1 MDIES
6 IKKVQ
11 SESDRLCD
19 SNQLSDVL
27 NTLARNITADL
38 EDTNPLVLSVMT
50 GGIIPTGHL
59 LTRLTF
65 PLQLDYIHA
74 TRYRGETSGGELH
87 WIQEPS
93 ISLEGR
99 TVLIVDDIY
108 DEGITL
114 LEIVKYCKEK
124 GATDVRSVVLVNK
137 VHNRKADYQPDY
149 VGLDIEDRYLFGFG
163 MDYKNYLRNVNAIHA
178 VKGM

>member
-6 IKKVQ
+6 IKRVEV
-11 SESDRLCD
+11 ESDCLCD
-19 SNQLSDVL
+19 AKQLNMELDK
-27 NTLARNITADL
+27 LANKISTDL
-38 EDTNPLVLSVMT
+38 KDANPLILCVMT

-59 LTRLTF
+59 VTRLSF
-65 PLQLDYIHA
+65 PMQIDYIHA
-74 TRYRGETSGGELH
+74 TRYRGETNGGELH

-93 ISLEGR
+93 ISLQDR
-99 TVLIVDDIY
+99 NILIVDDIF

-114 LEIVKYCKEK
+114 FEIAKYCKEK
-124 GATDVRSVVLVNK
+124 GAATVRSVVLVNK
-137 VHNRKADYQPDY
+137 IHDRKADYKPDY
-149 VGLDIEDRYLFGFG
+149 VGIDIEDRYLFGFG

>member
-6 IKKVQ
+6 IKKIET
-11 SESDRLCD
+11 ESDCLCD
-19 SNQLSDVL
+19 AEQLTKVL
-27 NTLARNITADL
+27 DTLANKITADL
-38 EDTNPLVLSVMT
+38 KDKNPLILCVMT
-50 GGIIPTGHL
+50 GGVIPTGHL
-59 LTRLTF
+59 LTRLSF

-93 ISLEGR
+93 ISLQDR
-99 TVLIVDDIY
+99 NILIIDDIF

-114 LEIVKYCKEK
+114 FEITKYCKDK
-124 GATDVRSVVLVNK
+124 GAAEVNSVVLVNK
-137 VHNRKADYQPDY
+137 IHNRKADYKPDY

-163 MDYKNYLRNVNAIHA
+163 MDYKNYLRNINAIHA

>member
-1 MDIES
+1 MDVNN
-6 IKKVQ
+6 IKIVE
-11 SESDRLCD
+11 SESDCLCD
-19 SNQLSDVL
+19 SEKLNHVL
-27 NTLARNITADL
+27 NTLADQITTDL
-38 EDTNPLVLSVMT
+38 KDKNLLILCVLT

-59 LTRLTF
+59 VTRLSF

-74 TRYRGETSGGELH
+74 TRYQGGTNGGKLN

-93 ISLEGR
+93 ISLNKR
-99 TVLIVDDIY
+99 NVLIIDDIF

-114 LEIVKYCKEK
+114 SEIEKYCKEK
-124 GATDVRSVVLVNK
+124 GATEVHSVVLVNK
-137 VHNRKADYQPDY
+137 IHNRKANYKPDY
-149 VGLDIEDRYLFGFG
+149 IGLEIEDRYLFGFG

>member
-1 MDIES
+1 MNIKS
-6 IKKVQ
+6 IKKIEK
-11 SESDRLCD
+11 ESDCLCD
-19 SNQLSDVL
+19 SEQLNKVL
-27 NTLARNITADL
+27 DKLAVQITTDL
-38 EDTNPLVLSVMT
+38 KDNNPLVLCVMT

-59 LTRLTF
+59 VTRLSF
-65 PLQLDYIHA
+65 PMQLDYIHA

-93 ISLEGR
+93 ISLQDR
-99 TVLIVDDIY
+99 TVLIIDDIF

-114 LEIVKYCKEK
+114 EEIAKYCKGK
-124 GATDVRSVVLVNK
+124 GASEVHTAVLVNK
-137 VHNRKADYQPDY
+137 IHNRKTKFKLDY
-149 VGLDIEDRYLFGFG
+149 VGLEIEDRYLFGFG

>member
-1 MDIES
+1 MDIDT
-6 IKKVQ
+6 IKTIE
-11 SESDRLCD
+11 SESDCLCD
-19 SNQLSDVL
+19 SEKLNHVL
-27 NTLARNITADL
+27 NSLADQITTDL
-38 EDTNPLVLSVMT
+38 KDKNLLILCVMT

-59 LTRLTF
+59 LTRLFF

-74 TRYRGETSGGELH
+74 TRYQGETSGGKLN

-93 ISLEGR
+93 ISLNKR
-99 TVLIVDDIY
+99 NILIIDDIF

-114 LEIVKYCKEK
+114 SEIDKYCKDK
-124 GATDVRSVVLVNK
+124 GATEVHTVVLVNK
-137 VHNRKADYQPDY
+137 IHNRKTNYKPDY
-149 VGLDIEDRYLFGFG
+149 IGLEIEDRYLFGFG